1 MLPWAGA
8 IMESLRFKPM
18 IRSVFT
24 AATFYTLGV
33 VSLAAQTPNLT
44 FEKDVRPIFTKSCI
58 GCHGAAMQMGDLD
71 LRTPASIL
79 TGGKSKVPALV
90 KGSAEKSLL
99 YQKIAD
105 KSMPFGDTKLSDA
118 EAQVI
123 RGWIE
128 GGAKS
133 ADAGNVADSKTDPSS
148 HWAFQAPVRPAIPTV
163 KKKAWVRTSV
173 DAFIL
178 AELEKKGI
186 RPPQPADSTT
196 LARRAYFDLIGL
208 PPTPEDRKA
217 FLADKGPDAFAKLTK
232 NLLARSEYGE
242 RWARHWLDV
251 ARYAE
256 SNGYER
262 DGAKPQAWR
271 YRDYVIDAF
280 NKDKPYDRFL
290 TEQIA
295 GDEVEGSN
303 AETQIATSFMR
314 LGTFD
319 DEPAEPLLD
328 RYDQLDDVVGTTS
341 AAFLG
346 ITLRCA
352 RCHDH
357 KFDPYKQT
365 DYYRFLAVFEPLKRP
380 LDGQK
385 ELDRLV
391 GTEAEL
397 NAYRLATS
405 KADEQVTPL
414 RRQLDELKRTLTK
427 QFLAKKASA
436 PVDTTWTDL
445 AETVMAFQVPAD
457 QRSKEQKELVKK
469 YEERLDKDIRT
480 IATGEEVANLDG
492 WTSQIAAIN
501 AARPKE
507 PPRAYV
513 WYEESPKPPVTHL
526 LVRGDPTRHG
536 DELQPGTPVV
546 LGAALPEAPKS
557 TSTTSGR
564 RLWLAKWMTSPNNPL
579 TARVIVNRLWQ
590 WHFGEGLVTTEND
603 YGVVG
608 QRPTNQ
614 ALLDYLA
621 TELIQSGWSLKHI
634 QRLIMESS
642 TYRASAAW
650 NEQAAKIDPDDTLHW
665 RWKPRRLDAES
676 VRDSLLA
683 VSGQLNR
690 EMHGPSIYP
699 DLPRAV
705 LEGQS
710 RPGEGWGK
718 SDEKEASRRSVYIF
732 AKRAIAVPEL
742 ETLDAPDSTSSC
754 EKRDVSLTG
763 PQALTFLNG
772 TFTNLQAHKLA
783 ERLESEAGHEVKAQL
798 AKAFELVLSRTATAE
813 ELRAA
818 AEFLAKQQQQI
829 EADAKTASKSEPGAA
844 RRALEAFCLVML
856 NSNEFFYL
864 N

>member
-1 MLPWAGA
+1 
-8 IMESLRFKPM
+8 M

-33 VSLAAQTPNLT
+33 VCLAAQTPSVT
-44 FEKDVRPIFTKSCI
+44 FEKDVLPIFTKSCL

-71 LRTPASIL
+71 LRTPASIQK
-79 TGGKSKVPALV
+79 GGKSKVLALV

-99 YQKIAD
+99 YQKVAD
-105 KSMPFGDTKLSDA
+105 KSMPFGDTKLTDA
-118 EAQVI
+118 ETQVI
-123 RGWIE
+123 RGWID
-128 GGAKS
+128 GGAKF
-133 ADAGNVADSKTDPSS
+133 ADAGNVAGNVADGKPDPSR
-148 HWAFQAPVRPAIPTV
+148 HWSFKAPVRPAVPQV
-163 KKKAWVRTSV
+163 KNKAWVRTPV

-178 AELEKKGI
+178 AELEKKDI

-217 FLADKGPDAFAKLTK
+217 FLAEKNPDAFAKLAQ
-232 NLLARSEYGE
+232 NLLARPEYGE

-251 ARYAE
+251 VRYAE

-280 NKDKPYDRFL
+280 NKDKSYDRFL
-290 TEQIA
+290 TEQLA

-414 RRQLDELKRTLTK
+414 RRQLDE
-427 QFLAKKASA
+427 
-436 PVDTTWTDL
+436 
-445 AETVMAFQVPAD
+445 FQVAVD

-469 YEERLDKDIRT
+469 YEERLDKEIRT
-480 IATGEEVANLDG
+480 VGTSEEVANLDG
-492 WTSQIAAIN
+492 WTSQIAAVN

-536 DELQPGTPVV
+536 DELQPGTPVI
-546 LGAALPEAPKS
+546 LGASLPEPPKA

-564 RLWLAKWMTSPNNPL
+564 RLWLANWMTSRDNPL

-590 WHFGEGLVTTEND
+590 WHFGEGLVASEND

-634 QRLIMESS
+634 QRLILESS
-642 TYRASAAW
+642 TYRASSAW
-650 NEQAAKIDPDDTLHW
+650 NEQAAKIDPDDTLDW

-683 VSGQLNR
+683 VSGQLNPQ
-690 EMHGPSIYP
+690 MHGPSIYP

-710 RPGEGWGK
+710 RPGEGWGH
-718 SDEKEASRRSVYIF
+718 SDEREASRRSVYIF

-772 TFTNLQAHKLA
+772 TFTNLQARKLA
-783 ERLESEAGHEVKAQL
+783 QRLEREAGTEAKAQL
-798 AKAFELVLSRTATAE
+798 ARAFELVLSRTATPE

-818 AEFLAKQQQQI
+818 AEFLARQQQQI
-829 EADAKTASKSEPGAA
+829 ETDATASSKSEPGAA

>member
-1 MLPWAGA
+1 
-8 IMESLRFKPM
+8 MESLRFKPM

-24 AATFYTLGV
+24 AATLYTLGV
-33 VSLAAQTPNLT
+33 VCLPAQTPSVT
-44 FEKDVRPIFTKSCI
+44 FEKDVRPIFTKSCL

-79 TGGKSKVPALV
+79 KGGKSKVPALV

-105 KSMPFGDTKLSDA
+105 KSMPFGDTKLSDT
-118 EAQVI
+118 ETQII
-123 RGWIE
+123 RAWID

-133 ADAGNVADSKTDPSS
+133 ADAGNVADAKADPSS
-148 HWAFQAPVRPAIPTV
+148 HWAFKAPVRPEIPTV
-163 KKKAWVRTSV
+163 KNKAWVRTPV

-186 RPPQPADSTT
+186 RPPQPADPTT

-217 FLADKGPDAFAKLTK
+217 FLADKSPDAFAKLAQ
-232 NLLARSEYGE
+232 NLLTRPEYGE

-251 ARYAE
+251 VRYAE

-290 TEQIA
+290 TEQLA

-328 RYDQLDDVVGTTS
+328 RYDQLDDVLGTTS

-397 NAYRLATS
+397 NAYRLAMS

-414 RRQLDELKRTLTK
+414 RRQLDELKRNLTK

-436 PVDTTWTDL
+436 PIDTSWTDL
-445 AETVMAFQVPAD
+445 AETVMAFQVAAD

-469 YEERLDKDIRT
+469 YEERLDKEIHT
-480 IATGEEVANLDG
+480 IATPEEAANLDG
-492 WTSQIAAIN
+492 WTSEIAAIN

-513 WYEESPKPPVTHL
+513 WYEESPKPAATHL
-526 LVRGDPTRHG
+526 LVRGDPTRQG

-546 LGAALPEAPKS
+546 LGAALAEPPKP
-557 TSTTSGR
+557 TPTTSGR
-564 RLWLAKWMTSPNNPL
+564 RLWLAKWMTSRDNPL

-634 QRLIMESS
+634 QRLIVESS
-642 TYRASAAW
+642 TYRASASW

-772 TFTNLQAHKLA
+772 TFTNLQARKLA
-783 ERLESEAGHEVKAQL
+783 ERLEHEAGADVKAQ
-798 AKAFELVLSRTATAE
+798 AARAFELVLARTATTE
-813 ELRAA
+813 ELRTA
-818 AEFLAKQQQQI
+818 AEFVAKQQKQI
-829 EADAKTASKSEPGAA
+829 EADAKGNGDAA